1 MHLADNYGSLVMK
14 CIDIRELHI
23 HDVFIRSRKAWVVN
37 NKDFCFFS
45 FFSIITILYR
55 IESDLWL
62 NTKGLIPGRRLAR
75 RLFWWILYRSFL
87 TDGLRHGQKWDIF
100 IQHKSIINR
109 TCCIHITMPHLRESW
124 LQITS
129 AIVPEKSLD
138 KTTVVELCCLEIVS

>member
-14 CIDIRELHI
+14 CIDIRELHL
-23 HDVFIRSRKAWVVN
+23 HDVLIRSRKAWVVN

-75 RLFWWILYRSFL
+75 RLFWWSLYRSFL
-87 TDGLRHGQKWDIF
+87 TDGLGHGQKWDIF
-100 IQHKSIINR
+100 IQHKSIINQ
-109 TCCIHITMPHLRESW
+109 TSVSNTTVPHLRESW
-124 LQITS
+124 MQSTS
-129 AIVPEKSLD
+129 ASVLYILLD
-138 KTTVVELCCLEIVS
+138 NTEVVELCCLEALN